1 MQPQLTLGPLLFN
14 WNIDV
19 WKDFYFR
26 AADEMPVDIVYLGEV
41 ICSKRSPFFEE
52 HYSEVAE
59 RLQKAGKK
67 VIFSTLAEIMIPRE
81 RKMTQST
88 CLLDDY
94 PVEANDAAA
103 LFHLRGKPHYI
114 GQYVNTYNEDTM
126 EYLAKNGARHFT
138 LPVELPAEA
147 VRPLAVKGEQLK
159 VGVEVMVFGRAPLAL
174 SARCYHARAHNRIKD
189 TCQFVCEEDPDG
201 MELKTSDGKA
211 FLAVNGVQTLSHTYL
226 NLMQEIPEL
235 LSWGVRYFRL
245 SPHTVDMVAV
255 AHLFKA
261 VLNGKLEP
269 SEAVSKLE
277 RLDSALRFSN
287 GFFHH
292 QPGYQWRK
300 VS

>member
-1 MQPQLTLGPLLFN
+1 MEAQLTLGPVLFN
-14 WNIDV
+14 WNVDV

-26 AADEMPVDIVYLGEV
+26 VADEMPVELVYIGEV

-52 HYSEVAE
+52 HYFEIAE
-59 RLQKAGKK
+59 RLQKTGKK

-81 RKMTQST
+81 RKMTGSL
-88 CLLDDY
+88 CALEEY
-94 PVEANDAAA
+94 HVEANDAAA
-103 LFHLRGKPHYI
+103 LFHLRGKPHYV
-114 GQYVNTYNEDTM
+114 GQYVNTYNEETM
-126 EYLAKNGARHFT
+126 EYLAGSGARHFT

-147 VRPLAVKGEQLK
+147 IRPLAAKAEQLK
-159 VGVEVMVFGRAPLAL
+159 AGIEVMVFGRAPLAL

-201 MELKTSDGKA
+201 MELKTADGKA

-226 NLMQEIPEL
+226 NLIQEIPDM

-245 SPHTVDMVAV
+245 SPHRMDMVAV

-261 VLNGKLEP
+261 VLNETLDP
-269 SEAVSKLE
+269 SEAVLKLKQLDGSKQ
-277 RLDSALRFSN
+277 FSN

-292 QPGYQWRK
+292 QPGYQWLK
-300 VS
+300 VG